1 MPNSETKWMDSV
13 NRDYEPMRQPDALP
27 GLIPPP
33 KTSDQRTAHAA
44 EYSAYQLGQISK
56 KLDSLIA
63 AVEKLA
69 ANS

>member
-1 MPNSETKWMDSV
+1 MSNTETKWTDSV
-13 NRDYEPMRQPDALP
+13 NKDYEPISQPEALP

-63 AVEKLA
+63 AVEKLSA
-69 ANS
+69 KS